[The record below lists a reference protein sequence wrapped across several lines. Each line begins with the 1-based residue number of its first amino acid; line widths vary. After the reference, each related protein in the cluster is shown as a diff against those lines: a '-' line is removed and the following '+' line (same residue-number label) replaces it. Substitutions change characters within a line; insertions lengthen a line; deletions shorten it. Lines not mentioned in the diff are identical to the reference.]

1 MQHATWQTTRCVGV
15 RGIPS
20 LIILDDEGR
29 LVDSDGRSSFEEY
42 FERAT
47 HLARE
52 RDLLARER
60 SLRGL
65 SVEQQL
71 ARAMGLLKMVDE
83 AVLEQR
89 KTLATLSTLLDN
101 VIRHARA
108 RMKCEPSERAEEAS
122 GGRAERESG
131 ASESEGSKRWRARGA
146 SERVR
151 ECFAASRPTPSSSA
165 SKAQTSACKSRS
177 SA

>member
-1 MQHATWQTTRCVGV
+1 V

-108 RMKCEPSERAEEAS
+108 RMKCERSERAS
-122 GGRAERESG
+122 GGSERRRAERESG